1 VLARKLLSDIAQK
14 WIHVG
19 GFLTVKKPDKD
30 AARAAKWGVATLATR
45 RAGQQ
50 LENAPLPAFC
60 FILPCGQISSPN
72 LFCQLLL
79 IDSFAHCWSPDC
91 GLKIVSY
98 KDSVSSWYWIKAYG
112 YIQGSGMYSCSKPP
126 DNTD

>member
-1 VLARKLLSDIAQK
+1 VLACKLLSDIAQE

-30 AARAAKWGVATLATR
+30 AARAAKWGIATLAAR

-50 LENAPLPAFC
+50 LEDAALPAFY
-60 FILPCGQISSPN
+60 FIFPCGQISSPN

-79 IDSFAHCWSPDC
+79 IDSFAHCWSPDS
-91 GLKIVSY
+91 GVLIVCP
-98 KDSVSSWYWIKAYG
+98 K
-112 YIQGSGMYSCSKPP
+112 
-126 DNTD
+126 